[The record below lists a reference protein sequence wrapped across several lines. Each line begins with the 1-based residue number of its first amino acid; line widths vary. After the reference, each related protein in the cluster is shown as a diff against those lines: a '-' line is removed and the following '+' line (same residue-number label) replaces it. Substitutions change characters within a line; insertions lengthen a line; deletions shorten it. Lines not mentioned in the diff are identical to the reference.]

1 METRPGRPKL
11 LLVDREHSFVL
22 LMRQLLSAEGYEV
35 DAVTRGAEAIELLQK
50 KPYQVVLVDVLLTDL
65 DGLAIVKEARGQ
77 QPAPVI
83 MVLTAEATLES
94 AVRAIRLG
102 AYDYLMKPLH
112 IEELRL
118 AVERALE
125 RYRVDLELISLR
137 QLSEIFSSIRD
148 LKKTYAGLVQKISSL
163 LAAETCAIG
172 LFDRDTGQIASQT
185 TYRAQT
191 PVGVPQF
198 DYTAHELPVH
208 SHLSRTGEP
217 YWTNDAEHDKL
228 LAPIAGAYRLHS
240 LAAVPLVSDFV
251 VVGFIVVANKRGGF
265 SSSDLQLLALVAGQ
279 ATIAIENARLVGELQ
294 QTAVT
299 DPLTELFNLRF
310 FTTRFQVELE
320 RSRRLNKSVALLVI
334 DLDHL
339 KRINDSFGHRV
350 GDEVICQV
358 AEVLKKQART
368 IDLPAR
374 WGGEEF
380 LLLLPETNYEHA
392 MAAAERL
399 LALIRQIKVD
409 KVEQVTASIGV
420 AVHPWH
426 AETPEALIRAADHAM
441 YAAKQAG
448 RNRVMGATSL
458 TDEGPVLT

>member
-1 METRPGRPKL
+1 
-11 LLVDREHSFVL
+11 
-22 LMRQLLSAEGYEV
+22 
-35 DAVTRGAEAIELLQK
+35 
-50 KPYQVVLVDVLLTDL
+50 
-65 DGLAIVKEARGQ
+65 
-77 QPAPVI
+77 
-83 MVLTAEATLES
+83 
-94 AVRAIRLG
+94 
-102 AYDYLMKPLH
+102 
-112 IEELRL
+112 
-118 AVERALE
+118 
-125 RYRVDLELISLR
+125 
-137 QLSEIFSSIRD
+137 
-148 LKKTYAGLVQKISSL
+148 
-163 LAAETCAIG
+163 
-172 LFDRDTGQIASQT
+172 
-185 TYRAQT
+185 
-191 PVGVPQF
+191 
-198 DYTAHELPVH
+198 
-208 SHLSRTGEP
+208 
-217 YWTNDAEHDKL
+217 
-228 LAPIAGAYRLHS
+228 
-240 LAAVPLVSDFV
+240 
-251 VVGFIVVANKRGGF
+251 VGFIVVANKRGGF
-265 SSSDLQLLALVAGQ
+265 SSSDLQLLSLVAGQ

-299 DPLTELFNLRF
+299 DPLTGLFNLRF

-426 AETPEALIRAADHAM
+426 AETPEAMIRAADHAM

-458 TDEGPVLT
+458 TDEDRVST

>member
-1 METRPGRPKL
+1 MDRRTGRPKL
-11 LLVDREHSFVL
+11 LLVDREHSFVS
-22 LMRQLLSAEGYEV
+22 LMRQLLTAEGYDV
-35 DAVTRGAEAIELLQK
+35 DAVTRGSEALSLLERTA
-50 KPYQVVLVDVLLTDL
+50 YQVVLADVLLPDVE
-65 DGLAIVKEARGQ
+65 GLSIVKVARQQ
-77 QPAPVI
+77 QPAPVT
-83 MVLTAEATLES
+83 MVLTESATLES

-137 QLSEIFSSIRD
+137 QLAEVFSSVRD
-148 LKKTYAGLVQKISSL
+148 LKKTYAGLVQTISKL
-163 LAAETCAIG
+163 LAAESCTIG
-172 LFDRDTGQIASQT
+172 LFDRDTGHIASET

-198 DYTAHELPVH
+198 DYTVHELPVH
-208 SHLSRTGEP
+208 THLLRTGEP
-217 YWTNDAEHDKL
+217 YWTNDAEHDPL
-228 LAPIAGAYRLHS
+228 LEPITEAYRLHS
-240 LAAVPLVSDFV
+240 LAAVPLVSDYV
-251 VVGFIVVANKRGGF
+251 VVGFIIVANKRGGF
-265 SSSDLQLLALVAGQ
+265 SSPDLQLLSLVAGQ

-299 DPLTELFNLRF
+299 DPLTGLFNLRF
-310 FTTRFQVELE
+310 FTARFHVELE
-320 RSRRLNKSVALLVI
+320 RSRRLNKTLALLVI

-358 AEVLKKQART
+358 GEVLKKQARA

-380 LLLLPETNYEHA
+380 LLLLPETNFEHA

-426 AETPEALIRAADHAM
+426 ADTPEALIRVADQAM
-441 YAAKQAG
+441 YSAKQAG
-448 RNRVMGATSL
+448 RNRVVGASAITE
-458 TDEGPVLT
+458 EGQVLR